1 MEKEVSFSSQNYEV
15 YYDRVRMNKLYEEEN
30 KIFDLFHKK
39 LRDISEKI
47 FSIKNVE
54 NVKSF
59 VRSRLTSFEI
69 EYIIRKFIK
78 GNKNLSMDKKIELIS
93 VLIEEVKFKIELEE
107 NYKNNIKSNIY
118 RSFIFQHAVS

>member
-15 YYDRVRMNKLYEEEN
+15 DYDRVRINKLYEEEN

-93 VLIEEVKFKIELEE
+93 VLIEEVEFKIELEE
-107 NYKNNIKSNIY
+107 N
-118 RSFIFQHAVS
+118 